1 MSIAAK
7 HSRTAALVGLRYWV
21 YPARLAVGQ
30 RLVEPAA
37 PGRDDLVLYIFNWEL
52 SAQAMAVLNSEC
64 FPNPPP

>member
-1 MSIAAK
+1 
-7 HSRTAALVGLRYWV
+7 V

-37 PGRDDLVLYIFNWEL
+37 PGRDDLVLDIFDWEL

-64 FPNPPP
+64 FRIRHRERVVRIMKLQFEALAIF